1 MLKSKVHPITVT
13 IPETLESSNTS
24 EERDKWHKKA
34 EFLVS
39 CIGYAVGLG
48 NIWRFPNLCYKHGG
62 GTGAYYKCV
71 LLTSAVAGEQKYVII
86 SQTHDFCG
94 KHSNDRKRK

>member
-1 MLKSKVHPITVT
+1 MLKNKVHPGVTVT

-24 EERDKWHKKA
+24 EEHDKWHKKT

-48 NIWRFPNLCYKHGG
+48 NISG
-62 GTGAYYKCV
+62 
-71 LLTSAVAGEQKYVII
+71 
-86 SQTHDFCG
+86 DFQIYAI
-94 KHSNDRKRK
+94 NMPEVP